1 MLGRTNRL
9 VRGEDFRRIM
19 RSGKK
24 LSTKH
29 LVGYQLLESSLPQRF
44 GFVVSKA
51 SGGAVKRNLLK
62 RRLRSLVRTNMASF
76 PAGSQ
81 VVLRTLPGSAELD
94 FQGLSADFEQVCG
107 LK

>member
-1 MLGRTNRL
+1 MLTRANRL
-9 VRGEDFRRIM
+9 VRGEDFRKVM

-24 LSTKH
+24 LSTKY
-29 LVGYQLLESSLPQRF
+29 LVGYQVSEPESPVRF

-51 SGGAVKRNLLK
+51 CGGAVKRNQLK
-62 RRLRSLVRTNMASF
+62 RRLRSIAREKLAQF

-81 VVLRTLPGSAELD
+81 VVLRTLPGSSELEFSALASD
-94 FQGLSADFEQVCG
+94 FDRVLG

>member
-1 MLGRTNRL
+1 MLTRANRL
-9 VRGEDFRRIM
+9 VRGDDFRKIM

-29 LVGYQLLESSLPQRF
+29 LVGYQLLEAESPTRF

-51 SGGAVKRNLLK
+51 CGGAVKRNQLK
-62 RRLRSLVRTNMASF
+62 RRLRSIARDKMDSF
-76 PAGSQ
+76 PSGSQ
-81 VVLRTLPGSAELD
+81 LVVRTLPGSSELEFSALSDD
-94 FQGLSADFEQVCG
+94 FDRVLG

>member
-1 MLGRTNRL
+1 MLDRGNRL
-9 VRGEDFRRIM
+9 VRGDDFRKIM
-19 RSGKK
+19 RAGKK
-24 LSTKH
+24 QSTSH
-29 LVGYQLLESSLPQRF
+29 LVGYLLIEADEPKKF

-62 RRLRSLVRTNMASF
+62 RRLRSLVRTQMELF
-76 PAGSQ
+76 PIGSQ

-94 FQGLSADFEQVCG
+94 FQELSYDFRKVCG

>member
-1 MLGRTNRL
+1 
-9 VRGEDFRRIM
+9 M

-29 LVGYQLLESSLPQRF
+29 LVGYQLAEPESPIRF

-51 SGGAVKRNLLK
+51 SGGAVKRNQLK
-62 RRLRSLVRTNMASF
+62 RRLRSIARDKLSQF

-81 VVLRTLPGSAELD
+81 VVVRTLPGSSELE
-94 FQGLSADFEQVCG
+94 FSALSADFDRVLG

>member
-1 MLGRTNRL
+1 
-9 VRGEDFRRIM
+9 M
-19 RSGKK
+19 RQGKK

-29 LVGYQLLESSLPQRF
+29 LVGYQILETESPIRF

-51 SGGAVKRNLLK
+51 CGGAVKRNQLK
-62 RRLRSLVRTNMASF
+62 RRLRSIARDKLDQI

-81 VVLRTLPGSAELD
+81 IVLRPLPGSSELEFSALASD
-94 FQGLSADFEQVCG
+94 FDRVLG